1 MDTFIG
7 STDRGKEGSRGRGR
21 KKRREERR
29 GLVMGPGLCR
39 PVALLMRPSQ
49 IAAYQITHNHQ
60 GQGLMNAVM
69 AHQSRLLPAV
79 KTLVNNSAG

>member
-21 KKRREERR
+21 EKPREKKR
-29 GLVMGPGLCR
+29 GIVMGPGRCR

-49 IAAYQITHNHQ
+49 IAAYQITHNHR
-60 GQGLMNAVM
+60 GQGLMNAVV
-69 AHQSRLLPAV
+69 AHQSRLLPAL